1 MALLSETYKAYY
13 PQPQPSEQ
21 QPQQEMV
28 ALPPPTKQPAVGV
41 RQIALMLLI
50 GVLAII
56 LVDSLINKYPSLQ

>member
-13 PQPQPSEQ
+13 PPAPPAPQA
-21 QPQQEMV
+21 QQEMV
-28 ALPPPTKQPAVGV
+28 MLPPPPPKALPANF

-56 LVDSLINKYPSLQ
+56 LVDSLVNKYPSL

>member
-13 PQPQPSEQ
+13 PPSEPQ
-21 QPQQEMV
+21 QQQQEMV
-28 ALPPPTKQPAVGV
+28 MLPPPPKKELPASF

-56 LVDSLINKYPSLQ
+56 LVDSLVNKYPSL